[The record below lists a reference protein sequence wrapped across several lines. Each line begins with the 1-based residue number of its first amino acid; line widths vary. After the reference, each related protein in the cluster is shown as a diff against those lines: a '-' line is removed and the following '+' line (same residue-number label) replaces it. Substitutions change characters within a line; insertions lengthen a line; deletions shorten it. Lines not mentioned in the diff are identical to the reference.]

1 MAARCGGGAGEVVVT
16 RGDARWCWW
25 SCMAVHCGGSD
36 GQGYGYPHGYA
47 GTGQAGTG
55 QGLSIFTLG

>member
-1 MAARCGGGAGEVVVT
+1 MVLKRCLK
-16 RGDARWCWW
+16 
-25 SCMAVHCGGSD
+25 SSD

-55 QGLSIFTLG
+55 QGLSIFTLGEPAPLYTGQRV